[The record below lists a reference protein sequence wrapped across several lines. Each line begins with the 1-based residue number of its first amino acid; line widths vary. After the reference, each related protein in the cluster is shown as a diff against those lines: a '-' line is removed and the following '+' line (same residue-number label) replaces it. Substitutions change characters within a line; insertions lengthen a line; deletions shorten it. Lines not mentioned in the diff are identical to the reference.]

1 MSVTTRTATRV
12 FRTVDATSEAA
23 ARVGEVLLVAIA
35 AMLFCEVVLRYVFL
49 APTKWTHDVSIV
61 AQIWMTYLGMALVL
75 RRRQLIRITAA
86 IALMGPV
93 GRRLVEGF
101 TLAVI
106 AAFSLVAVIY
116 GFDVIMD
123 SIRMGRRQ
131 PTMLAM
137 PQWIGEAPVILG
149 FAMLF
154 VQAVCDLI
162 RLPMRPPPDF
172 AAHDELASDDSE
184 LTRVPR

>member
-1 MSVTTRTATRV
+1 MAVTEGAARL
-12 FRTVDATSEAA
+12 FRAVDAISTVA

-75 RRRQLIRITAA
+75 RRCQLIRITAMIGLIGA
-86 IALMGPV
+86 TGK
-93 GRRLVEGF
+93 RLVEAF
-101 TLAVI
+101 SLVVI
-106 AAFSLVAVIY
+106 AAFCLVAVIY
-116 GFDVIMD
+116 GLDVIVD
-123 SIRMGRRQ
+123 SIRLGRRQ

-149 FAMLF
+149 FALLF
-154 VQAVCDLI
+154 VQALCDLI
-162 RLPMRPPPDF
+162 RLPARPVPDF
-172 AAHDELASDDSE
+172 AAHDEMAPSKPAHDAA
-184 LTRVPR
+184 TR